1 MSAVEKDF
9 LPFALL
15 TMLIFGMWEA
25 LAVTIGAETA
35 ISAMTLALVMKGKR
49 LEYVAK
55 AVAVTPIRYALI
67 GTELITIARFA
78 KDLWI
83 TRNRSWRK

>member
-1 MSAVEKDF
+1 MSAVEKVF

-49 LEYVAK
+49 LEYAAK

>member
-1 MSAVEKDF
+1 VA
-9 LPFALL
+9 
-15 TMLIFGMWEA
+15 
-25 LAVTIGAETA
+25 AETA
-35 ISAMTLALVMKGKR
+35 ISVMALALVMKGKR
-49 LEYVAK
+49 WEYALK

-67 GTELITIARFA
+67 GTEVITIGRFA